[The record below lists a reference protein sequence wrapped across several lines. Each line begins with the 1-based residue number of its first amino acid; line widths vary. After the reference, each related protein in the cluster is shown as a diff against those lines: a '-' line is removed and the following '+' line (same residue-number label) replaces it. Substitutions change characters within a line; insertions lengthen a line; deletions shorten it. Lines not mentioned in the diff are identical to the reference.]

1 MGNAPGGMNPG
12 KGKKG
17 ADKKKKQKFQ
27 AKAATRV
34 GRKRRKK
41 GADAVNKLP
50 RVTPGVKCKLRL
62 LKWVHT
68 RRFPRS
74 QLCWPLRN

>member
-1 MGNAPGGMNPG
+1 MGNAPGGMGGPG
-12 KGKKG
+12 KGKG
-17 ADKKKKQKFQ
+17 ADKKKKKQKYQ

-50 RVTPGVKCKLRL
+50 RVTPSVKCKLRL
-62 LKWVHT
+62 LK
-68 RRFPRS
+68 
-74 QLCWPLRN
+74 